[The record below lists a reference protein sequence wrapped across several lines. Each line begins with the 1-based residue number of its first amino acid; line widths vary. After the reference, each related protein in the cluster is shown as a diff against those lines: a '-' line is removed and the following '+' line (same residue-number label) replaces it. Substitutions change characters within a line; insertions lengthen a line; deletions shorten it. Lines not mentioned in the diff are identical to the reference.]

1 MRPAY
6 LIYVAR
12 GTTAPPYHGRRPAAK
27 AIHGLGIGVFLLANI
42 VVVSG
47 VHAGQ
52 SAQTHLASLDKQL
65 LLQAATAPAARVQAL
80 IRRGAHVNAQD
91 RFGVTPLMQA
101 VIGNNPA
108 AVRTLIAAGANLK
121 LRDLHGDTALD
132 LARQLGRDDI
142 ERLLMAAST
151 GQAGMRGR
159 NREGT

>member
-1 MRPAY
+1 M
-6 LIYVAR
+6 
-12 GTTAPPYHGRRPAAK
+12 
-27 AIHGLGIGVFLLANI
+27 FLLANI
-42 VVVSG
+42 AVVSG

-65 LLQAATAPAARVQAL
+65 LLQAATASAAGLQIL

-121 LRDLHGDTALD
+121 LRDLRGDTALD

-142 ERLLMAAST
+142 ERLLSAASAS
-151 GQAGMRGR
+151 QAGMRSAR
-159 NREGT
+159 NRGGMTAVVYPLLRLRVWK